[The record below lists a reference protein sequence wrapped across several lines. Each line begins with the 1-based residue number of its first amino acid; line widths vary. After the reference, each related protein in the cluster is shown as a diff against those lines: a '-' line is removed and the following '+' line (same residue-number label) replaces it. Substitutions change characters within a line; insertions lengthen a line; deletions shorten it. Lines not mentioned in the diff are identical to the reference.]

1 MKMVERRQRPIPV
14 TGQERTILAE
24 QKKRYEQS
32 TGDRGDWGKFLGTVT
47 LLGLAAAGIYALASA
62 TTRSGQSVSVECA
75 GCGESFL
82 MAIPSGTDRAIYT
95 ICPHCD
101 KELVVYLNMP

>member
-1 MKMVERRQRPIPV
+1 MAERRQRPIPV

-32 TGDRGDWGKFLGTVT
+32 TGDRADWGKFLGTVT
-47 LLGLAAAGIYALASA
+47 LVGLATAGIYALAGATPRSEQSA
-62 TTRSGQSVSVECA
+62 SVECG

-82 MAIPSGTDRAIYT
+82 MAIPNGADRAIYT

-101 KELVVYLNMP
+101 KELVVYLDMP